1 MSQVVLYGTRFCP
14 FCIRARRLL
23 NNKGIEFE
31 DIPLD
36 SDPQLRS
43 AVMDRSSR
51 HTVPQIWIGDD
62 HLGGFT
68 ELRDLDMQGGLDSLI
83 STGG

>member
-14 FCIRARRLL
+14 FCIQASRLL

>member
-14 FCIRARRLL
+14 FCIQARRLL

-62 HLGGFT
+62 HLGGYT

>member
-14 FCIRARRLL
+14 FCIQARRLL

-83 STGG
+83 STEG

>member
-14 FCIRARRLL
+14 FCIQARRLL

-68 ELRDLDMQGGLDSLI
+68 ELRDLDMQGGLDSLF

>member
-14 FCIRARRLL
+14 FCIQARRLL

-62 HLGGFT
+62 HLGGYT
-68 ELRDLDMQGGLDSLI
+68 ELRDLDIQGGLDSLI

>member
-14 FCIRARRLL
+14 FCIQARRLL

-43 AVMDRSSR
+43 AIMDRSSR

>member
-1 MSQVVLYGTRFCP
+1 
-14 FCIRARRLL
+14 L

>member
-14 FCIRARRLL
+14 FCIQARRLL

>member
-14 FCIRARRLL
+14 FCIQARRLL

-83 STGG
+83 RTGG

>member
-14 FCIRARRLL
+14 FCIQARRLL

-62 HLGGFT
+62 HLGGYT
-68 ELRDLDMQGGLDSLI
+68 ELRDLDMQGGLYSLI